1 VSEFPA
7 LHGSDL
13 APIACGVASAA
24 LPNPAPAGAPRV
36 SIIVPVK
43 DDPRI
48 HSVVASLV
56 GDRAASLE
64 VLVADDGPPGG
75 LSGVAGA
82 QLVPVHGRNPGAAR
96 NAATR
101 LARGSILLFTD
112 ADVLLPPRWV
122 ETALEAFEDPLV
134 EAVQGNSRA
143 AGEGSLARN
152 VDREWKRFVL
162 SHAATERADLCDT
175 RCFGIRRK
183 TFERFSFDPEDPFCE
198 DAALGRRLFEAGVP
212 IRFLP
217 HWFVEH
223 HLRRSASEE
232 LARFRRYAAAS
243 EHHFRRTGRDLFR
256 APDGPPP
263 RGPGASLLRLVRRH
277 RFLEPATGRA
287 LWWTALAL
295 ARLSPVSG
303 FFDAARRLAV
313 LSARM
318 SPEQVISARK
328 ATAGIRPGS

>member
-1 VSEFPA
+1 MRP
-7 LHGSDL
+7 GSGPVRHRRSGL
-13 APIACGVASAA
+13 AT
-24 LPNPAPAGAPRV
+24 GAPRV

-75 LSGVAGA
+75 LSDVAGA
-82 QLVPVHGRNPGAAR
+82 RLVPVHGRNPGAAR

-101 LARGSILLFTD
+101 LARGSIFLFTD

-134 EAVQGNSRA
+134 EAVQGNSRS

-152 VDREWKRFVL
+152 VDREWKRFVR
-162 SHAATERADLCDT
+162 SHAATQRADLCDT

-183 TFERFSFDPEDPFCE
+183 TFERFCFDPADPFCE
-198 DAALGRRLFEAGVP
+198 DAVLGRRMFEAGVP

-223 HLRRSASEE
+223 QLRLSAAEE
-232 LARFRRYAAAS
+232 LTRFRRYAAAS
-243 EHHFRRTGRDLFR
+243 ECHLRRTGRDLFR
-256 APDGPPP
+256 APDAPPP
-263 RGPGASLLRLVRRH
+263 RGAGASLLRIVRRH
-277 RFLEPATGRA
+277 RVLEPATGRA
-287 LWWTALAL
+287 IWWTALAL
-295 ARLSPVSG
+295 ARLSRLPG
-303 FFDAARRLAV
+303 FFYTARRLAV
-313 LSARM
+313 LSARI
-318 SPEQVISARK
+318 SPEQALCARE
-328 ATAGIRPGS
+328 AAARVRLGS